1 MITLINT
8 SKNYSVTLETE
19 NFKLSGNAS
28 ITVETANI
36 SSFNGNFTTVDGDYA
51 GNFGYNENGDGKA
64 SKNIYDV
71 DKSNFVELDTLVDN
85 AINELKQEL
94 NDNE

>member
-1 MITLINT
+1 MTTLINT

-28 ITVETANI
+28 INVETANI
-36 SSFNGNFTTVDGDYA
+36 SSFNGSFTTIDGNYA
-51 GNFGYNENGDGKA
+51 GSFGYNENENGKA
-64 SKNIYDV
+64 NKNIYDI
-71 DKSNFVELDTLVDN
+71 DKVNFVELDTLVDN